1 MNHRQ
6 NATAKELGRKTH
18 HHQADIVVS
27 LSFALN
33 IGTYVNLH
41 CSIVHK
47 AVFPKDKNTA
57 ANFFTYVHIA
67 NMIVHI
73 NQGPFSQR
81 IKHGICTKLIR
92 NIHPAQHEPKA
103 KMKQPKN

>member
-33 IGTYVNLH
+33 IGTYVNIH

-47 AVFPKDKNTA
+47 AVFPKDKKRLLTSSH
-57 ANFFTYVHIA
+57 TYI
-67 NMIVHI
+67 
-73 NQGPFSQR
+73 SQ
-81 IKHGICTKLIR
+81 T
-92 NIHPAQHEPKA
+92 
-103 KMKQPKN
+103 